1 MTNQTKKHQLI
12 SLIVLDLHFSDKN
25 LDFVL
30 KRLEQQS
37 SIALKWFEESY
48 MKMNS
53 GKCHLLFQIINVSI

>member
-12 SLIVLDLHFSDKN
+12 SPIVLDLHFSNKN

-37 SIALKWFEESY
+37 SIALKWFQESY
-48 MKMNS
+48 MKTNS
-53 GKCHLLFQIINVSI
+53 GKCHLLFQIIIVTI